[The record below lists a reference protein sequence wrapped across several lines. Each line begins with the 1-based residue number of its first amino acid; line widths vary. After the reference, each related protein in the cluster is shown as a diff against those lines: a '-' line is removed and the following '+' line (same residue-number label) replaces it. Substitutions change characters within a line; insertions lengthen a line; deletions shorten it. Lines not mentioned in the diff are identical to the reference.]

1 MKNIKNILQKVALGV
16 MFLALSGALVNAGF
30 GVSPADIIN
39 KHLKPGSTHT
49 QEFKLSRSGSLEEI
63 EIVLEPEFGEAN
75 SWLVFKPG
83 RTFTFRKGERVKT
96 FQIQVRVPETAVY
109 KEYSGSL
116 RIKANPV
123 DAAVK
128 GVTIAQALKIN
139 GELALTEENIESLAI
154 TLIEV
159 DDIVKGNPVIVDIT
173 AKNEGNVDVSPTAK
187 VTIMDFEKNVLEEH
201 ELSNLGIVKEDEQ
214 KVLSGQFATNLD
226 LGEYYIE
233 VEVFLNANS
242 LRKETLVFKIL
253 EKIPVAVGKTEK
265 TEETDNKSTFV
276 TFLQDNKT
284 YVLWIVVAVLAAL
297 IIYFLIS
304 KLWKDKSEEEK
315 EKASSIVLGSKPSTR
330 QVLSIGFGFLVFV
343 GLLSSSLVGIEVKET
358 IVKDRKE
365 KVQGTQDMIMEKQQP
380 MLNVIQSVDRQ
391 GDTIY
396 PVYAKADTTSE
407 VVYEAKENET
417 FTVIEETAGWYRVSL
432 SNGDT
437 GWISKSIIKSVNRQE
452 VN

>member
-39 KHLKPGSTHT
+39 KHLKPGSTYT
-49 QEFKLSRSGSLEEI
+49 REFKLSRSGNLDEI
-63 EIVLEPEFGEAN
+63 MIVLEPEFGEAN
-75 SWLVFKPG
+75 SWLVFTPG
-83 RTFTFRKGERVKT
+83 RTFIFEKGERVKT
-96 FQIQVRVPETAVY
+96 FKVQVRVPETAEL
-109 KEYSGSL
+109 KEYPGSL
-116 RIKANPV
+116 RVKANPS

-128 GVTIAQALKIN
+128 GVTIAQGLKID
-139 GELALTEENIESLAI
+139 GDLTLTEENIESLAI

-159 DDIVKGNPVIVDIT
+159 DDIVKGHPVIVDIT

-187 VTIMDFEKNVLEEH
+187 VTIMDSNNNVLEEH
-201 ELSNLGIVKEDEQ
+201 ELSNLGVVKEDEQ
-214 KVLSGQFATNLD
+214 KVLSGQFITDLD

-233 VEVFLNANS
+233 IEVFLNAKS
-242 LRKETLVFKIL
+242 LRKDFLVFKIM
-253 EKIPVAVGKTEK
+253 EEAPVVAKTEK
-265 TEETDNKSTFV
+265 EEVDTTPALFK
-276 TFLQDNKT
+276 FLQDNKT
-284 YVLWIVVAVLAAL
+284 YVVWIVVAILAGM

-315 EKASSIVLGSKPSTR
+315 EKTSSIALGSKPSTR

-343 GLLSSSLVGIEVKET
+343 GLFASSLVGIEVKET

-365 KVQGTQDMIMEKQQP
+365 EVQGTQDMIKEKQQP
-380 MLNVIQSVDRQ
+380 MLNVIQSVDSQ

-396 PVYAKADTTSE
+396 PVYAKADTTSK
-407 VVYEAKENET
+407 VIYEAKEDET
-417 FTVIEETAGWYRVSL
+417 FTVVEETAGWYKVSL
-432 SNGDT
+432 PNGTT
-437 GWISKSIIKSVNRQE
+437 GWVSKSIIKSVNRKE

>member
-39 KHLKPGSTHT
+39 KHLKPGSTYT
-49 QEFKLSRSGSLEEI
+49 REFKLSRSGNLDEI
-63 EIVLEPEFGEAN
+63 MIVLEPEFGEAN
-75 SWLVFKPG
+75 SWLVFTPG
-83 RTFTFRKGERVKT
+83 RTFIFEKGERVKT
-96 FQIQVRVPETAVY
+96 FKVQVRVPETAEL
-109 KEYSGSL
+109 KEYPGSL
-116 RIKANPV
+116 RVKANPS

-128 GVTIAQALKIN
+128 GVTIAQGLKID
-139 GELALTEENIESLAI
+139 GDLTLTEENIESLAI

-159 DDIVKGNPVIVDIT
+159 DDIVKGHPVIVDIT

-187 VTIMDFEKNVLEEH
+187 VTIMDSNNNVLEEH
-201 ELSNLGIVKEDEQ
+201 ELSNLGVVKEDEQ
-214 KVLSGQFATNLD
+214 KVLSGQFITDLD

-233 VEVFLNANS
+233 IEVFLNAKS
-242 LRKETLVFKIL
+242 LRKDLLVFKIM
-253 EKIPVAVGKTEK
+253 EEAPVVAKTEK
-265 TEETDNKSTFV
+265 EEVDTTPALFK
-276 TFLQDNKT
+276 FLQDNKT
-284 YVLWIVVAVLAAL
+284 YVVWIVVAILAGM

-315 EKASSIVLGSKPSTR
+315 EKTSSIALGSKPSTR

-343 GLLSSSLVGIEVKET
+343 GLFASSLVGIEVKET

-365 KVQGTQDMIMEKQQP
+365 EVQGTQDMIKEKQQP
-380 MLNVIQSVDRQ
+380 MLNVIQSVDSQ

-396 PVYAKADTTSE
+396 PVYAKADTTSK
-407 VVYEAKENET
+407 VIYEAKEDET
-417 FTVIEETAGWYRVSL
+417 FTVVEETAGWYKVSL
-432 SNGDT
+432 PNGTT
-437 GWISKSIIKSVNRQE
+437 GWVSKSIIKSVNRKE